1 MYSVWHGGQSLCE
14 IQGSQRI
21 VVLSIM
27 YLVTKIEFPVNV
39 INSIYHFVIN
49 DFIRNRINFLTGF
62 SIVEDLVLR
71 EIFVF
76 VVQIVFSDFLS
87 VYRMHL

>member
-39 INSIYHFVIN
+39 INSIYHFV
-49 DFIRNRINFLTGF
+49 RNRINFLTGF